1 MIKIKEFFTT
11 AGLEVPHHRIKLVR
25 HTDHMSRSIRQI
37 IADGIFD
44 RYQAEQHEHIAPFKD
59 CDVILTFIAT
69 EGKLAEFHGAYRV
82 GDPREFRKDD
92 FLNLP
97 DYLMI
102 GHEDGKRRIWYDLE
116 ELPDFRPLRGRVIAK
131 WSNPLKWHI
140 RKDQELYEL
149 RAPGRVMGFP
159 GYQDVVLGFKDLKLI
174 CENPDS
180 HADWVA
186 ALKFTAA
193 IYRIVDMESGK
204 TYIGSAYGKTGL
216 WSRFCDYAKTGHGGN
231 KVLMGLDYNN
241 FQWSIVRTLSGV
253 ISKADVIHIEYLEK
267 KKHGTRAIGL
277 DFN

>member
-1 MIKIKEFFTT
+1 MVTIKQFFTT
-11 AGLEVPHHRIKLVR
+11 AGLNVPHSRIKLVR
-25 HTDHMSRSIRQI
+25 HTDHMSRSMRQI

-82 GDPREFRKDD
+82 VKSREFRKDD
-92 FLNLP
+92 FSNLP
-97 DYLMI
+97 DDLMI
-102 GHEDGKRRIWYDLE
+102 GHEDGKRRIWYHLE
-116 ELPDFRPLRGRVIAK
+116 ELPDFRPLRGRLIAK

-140 RKDQELYEL
+140 RKDQEFYEL
-149 RAPGRVMGFP
+149 RAPGRVMSFP
-159 GYQDVVLGFKDLKLI
+159 GYQDVVLGFKDLKSI
-174 CENPDS
+174 CESPDS

-216 WSRFCDYAKTGHGGN
+216 WRRFCDYAKTGHGGN

-253 ISKADVIHIEYLEK
+253 IAKADVIHIEYLEK

-277 DFN
+277 DYN

>member
-1 MIKIKEFFTT
+1 MITIKEYFTA
-11 AGLEVPHHRIKLVR
+11 AGLVVADSRIKLVR
-25 HTDHMSRSIRQI
+25 HTDHMDRSIRQI

-69 EGKLAEFHGAYRV
+69 EGKLAEFHGAYQV
-82 GDPREFRKDD
+82 KGSREFRKDD
-92 FLNLP
+92 FSNLP
-97 DYLMI
+97 DYLLI
-102 GHEDGKRRIWYDLE
+102 GHEDKKPRIWYDLD
-116 ELPDFRPLRGRVIAK
+116 ELPAFRPLRGRLIAK

-149 RAPGRVMGFP
+149 RAPGRVMSFP

-193 IYRIVDMESGK
+193 IYRIVDME
-204 TYIGSAYGKTGL
+204 
-216 WSRFCDYAKTGHGGN
+216 
-231 KVLMGLDYNN
+231 
-241 FQWSIVRTLSGV
+241 
-253 ISKADVIHIEYLEK
+253 
-267 KKHGTRAIGL
+267 
-277 DFN
+277 